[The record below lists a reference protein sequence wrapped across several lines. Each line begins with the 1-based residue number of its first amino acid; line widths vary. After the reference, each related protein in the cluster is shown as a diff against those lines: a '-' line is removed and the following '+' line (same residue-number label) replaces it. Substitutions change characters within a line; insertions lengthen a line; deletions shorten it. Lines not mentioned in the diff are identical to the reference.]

1 MAYDFNGTDQY
12 IVTSSAPVTAFSYTI
27 ACWARK
33 DLDPGGILVSLGDST
48 NANTCAF
55 LATGSP
61 GGEMAQ
67 AIATNA
73 AAQSNTAVSGSPITG
88 VWFHAAGTFSS
99 STNVLAFANGVSG
112 GTGIT
117 NVTPTGLNRLSIGAR
132 VRSYVNEYFNG
143 QIAEV
148 GIWNVGLDVAEIQS
162 LAKGVA
168 CDKVR
173 PQSLRF
179 YAPLIRDL
187 QDERGG
193 LTLTNTNT
201 ATVANHP
208 RVYK

>member
-12 IVTSSAPVTAFSYTI
+12 IVTSSAPVTVFSYTI

-48 NANTCAF
+48 NANSCAH
-55 LATGSP
+55 LGAGVN
-61 GGEMAQ
+61 GGEMAG
-67 AIATNA
+67 ATVTNA
-73 AAQSNTAVSGSPITG
+73 GGTGGYAVSGSAITG
-88 VWFHAAGTFSS
+88 VWFHAAGTFSDP
-99 STNVLAFANGVSG
+99 TQILAFANGVSA
-112 GTGIT
+112 GTGGN

-132 VRSYVNEYFNG
+132 VRSYVDEYFNG

-148 GIWNVGLDVAEIQS
+148 GIWNVVLTGAEIQS

>member
-33 DLDPGGILVSLGDST
+33 DLDLGGILVSLGDST
-48 NANTCAF
+48 NPNTCA
-55 LATGSP
+55 LLSAGQP
-61 GGEMAQ
+61 GGQMVS
-67 AIATNA
+67 ITKINA
-73 AAQSNTAVSGSPITG
+73 DDQRSNTVSGSPITG
-88 VWFHAAGTFSS
+88 VWFHAACNFSS
-99 STNVLAFANGVSG
+99 STFLRAFANGAP
-112 GTGIT
+112 GTTGT
-117 NVTPTGLNRLSIGAR
+117 NNVTPTGLNRLSIGAR
-132 VRSYVNEYFNG
+132 VRSYVNGYFDG

-148 GIWNVGLDVAEIQS
+148 GIWNVGLDVEEIAS
-162 LAKGVA
+162 LAAGVT
-168 CDKVR
+168 CDRVR

-193 LTLTNTNT
+193 LTLTNTNG
-201 ATVANHP
+201 ATVYDHP